1 MLVDTGERI
10 ADEARLR
17 EVRATDPGATCI
29 VTFLDEADPFDR
41 AHLHRAL
48 AYPDAI
54 VASDAMPV
62 SWTGID
68 GRTLYEQRDWPLPPG
83 GHTHPRTAGTFAKSL
98 RLMVL
103 ESGTWS
109 WLDAFRR
116 CSFLP
121 ARVLDEV
128 SSGMRSKG
136 YLTVGADADVVVID
150 PTTLSDRATYADP
163 TRPSQGV
170 RELFV
175 HGTRVVHEGELVTA
189 ALPGR
194 AVRGDAS

>member
-1 MLVDTGERI
+1 
-10 ADEARLR
+10 
-17 EVRATDPGATCI
+17 
-29 VTFLDEADPFDR
+29 
-41 AHLHRAL
+41 
-48 AYPDAI
+48 
-54 VASDAMPV
+54 
-62 SWTGID
+62 
-68 GRTLYEQRDWPLPPG
+68 
-83 GHTHPRTAGTFAKSL
+83 
-98 RLMVL
+98 MVL

-136 YLTVGADADVVVID
+136 HLTVGADADVVVID

-175 HGTRVVHEGELVTA
+175 HGTRVVHEGELRDRCASGARRT
-189 ALPGR
+189 
-194 AVRGDAS
+194 GDAS